1 MIAVDTSVWAD
12 FFRGAL
18 PLVKDL
24 LLAGHIVHPPTVT
37 GELAMGNLRDRN
49 RTIAFLQQME
59 PLTLPTDQAVLDF
72 VDENDLYG
80 TGIGWGDAQILCSVA
95 HAGRCRL
102 WTRDKRLHDQA
113 VRLGVAYI
121 VPA

>member
-1 MIAVDTSVWAD
+1 MIAIDTSVWID

-24 LLAGHIVHPPTVT
+24 LLVGHIVHPPTVT
-37 GELAMGNLRDRN
+37 GELAMGNLRERS
-49 RTIAFLQQME
+49 RTIAFLQQLE
-59 PLTLPTDQAVLDF
+59 PLALPADQAVLNF
-72 VDENDLYG
+72 VCDNDLYG
-80 TGIGWGDAQILCSVA
+80 TGIGWGDAQIVSAVA

-113 VRLGVAYI
+113 LRLGLAYTI
-121 VPA
+121 PG